1 VLSVA
6 KLLKQQI
13 DIAKNGSIV
22 RAVALLSSLSKE
34 HGVRLTIEEAKS
46 RRSDQQNKYLWG
58 VCYATMLKV
67 LPEGWIADD
76 LHEFWLGEFYG
87 WDILEGLGRKR
98 MKPKRRSSRLSTV
111 EFAAYVAFL
120 QQQAAERLGVYIADP
135 E

>member
-1 VLSVA
+1 V
-6 KLLKQQI
+6 LKQQI
-13 DIAKNGSIV
+13 DIAKGGSLT

-34 HGVRLTIEEAKS
+34 HGLRLTVEEAKS

-58 VCYATMLKV
+58 VCYPTMRCA
-67 LPEGWIADD
+67 LPEEWTNDD

-120 QQQAAERLGVYIADP
+120 QQQAAERLGVYIPDP
-135 E
+135 V